1 MQIPEKQSDDP
12 TASGDTAG
20 DTRNVSK
27 IKVLLTPSQSEFID
41 FVLFYGASELS
52 KSLRIVHDLAL
63 YHSDIPV
70 DAAEK
75 RALFSVK
82 CLWEGFDGME

>member
-1 MQIPEKQSDDP
+1 MQTFKSQSDELNP
-12 TASGDTAG
+12 SADTAG

-27 IKVLLTPSQSEFID
+27 VKVWLTPSQSEFIE

-52 KSLRIVHDLAL
+52 KSLKLVHDMAL
-63 YHSDIPV
+63 YHSDISINA
-70 DAAEK
+70 DEK

-82 CLWEGFDGME
+82 CLWEGVEEI

>member
-1 MQIPEKQSDDP
+1 MQTFKGQGGGKS
-12 TASGDTAG
+12 TADTAG

-27 IKVLLTPSQSEFID
+27 VKVWLTPSQCEFID

-63 YHSDIPV
+63 YHSDVPI
-70 DAAEK
+70 DAEEK
-75 RALFSVK
+75 RALFGVR
-82 CLWEGFDGME
+82 CLWEGIDGM

>member
-1 MQIPEKQSDDP
+1 MQTSKRQGEGKS
-12 TASGDTAG
+12 TADTAG

-27 IKVLLTPSQSEFID
+27 VKVWLTPSQCEFID

-63 YHSDIPV
+63 YHSDVAIG
-70 DAAEK
+70 AEEK
-75 RALFSVK
+75 RALFGVR
-82 CLWEGFDGME
+82 CLWEGIDGM